1 MNPHDG
7 MTHSR
12 LTSQETRHVT
22 TIVQCVHYVQR
33 VLAVHFCAILG
44 ESGPFLGTNHPV
56 TNSIH
61 IIPLTFILIQ

>member
-12 LTSQETRHVT
+12 LT
-22 TIVQCVHYVQR
+22 CVHYVQR

-56 TNSIH
+56 TNSLH